1 LSNGYDHRALSP
13 LPLDV
18 QRLLGLSREIASSI
32 VAAHADSEDLHARWP
47 SESMQALADARLL
60 GLHVPKA
67 LGGAG
72 LGLLALASVSESIA
86 EYSASTAL
94 CYAMH
99 CVGTAV
105 IAAKAT
111 DHHKQAYLVPIAEGQ
126 HITTLALS
134 EPGTGAAFYFP
145 ETQLETTARG
155 FIVSGTKSFVTNGK
169 HANSYVVSAAKGPNA
184 EEGAFSCV
192 LVDADRPGLEWQSEW
207 RGFGMRSN
215 SSRSVKLVGVEIP
228 SEKLLG
234 VEGDQLWYVFEVV
247 APYFLMA
254 MAGTY
259 LGVAQAAVSD
269 ATRHLGARRHS
280 HSAEL
285 LGASPVLAHRLGS
298 MWTTLEAT
306 RALIYRAAS
315 RADARDPDALPAVL
329 ACKAAAG
336 DAAVDLT
343 NEAMTLC
350 GGIAYAENSRLARL
364 LRDARASHV
373 MSPTSDL
380 LKTWVGRSL
389 LKLPLI

>member
-1 LSNGYDHRALSP
+1 LSP
-13 LPLDV
+13 LPLEV
-18 QRLLGLSREIASSI
+18 QRVVGLGREIASSTI
-32 VAAHADSEDLHARWP
+32 SAQAESEDRDARWP
-47 SESMQALADARLL
+47 KDSMRALADAGLM
-60 GLHVPKA
+60 GLHVPKS
-67 LGGAG
+67 LGGSG
-72 LGLLALASVSESIA
+72 LGLLALASVSEAIA

-111 DHHKQAYLVPIAEGQ
+111 RHHEDAYLRPIAEGR

-145 ETQLETTARG
+145 ETSLEKTGDG
-155 FIVSGTKSFVTNGK
+155 FVISGTKSFVTNGG
-169 HANSYVVSAAKGPNA
+169 HANSYVVSTAAAGPEA
-184 EEGAFSCV
+184 EDGAFSCV
-192 LVDADRPGLEWQSEW
+192 LLDADRPGIEWQPAW

-215 SSRSVKLVGVEIP
+215 SSRAMKLNGVSVP
-228 SEKLLG
+228 SESLLG
-234 VEGDQLWYVFEVV
+234 SEGDQLWYVFEIV

-259 LGVAQAAVSD
+259 LGVGQAAMSE
-269 ATRHLGARRHS
+269 ATSHLGSRRHS

-285 LGASPVLAHRLGS
+285 LGASPILAHRLGG
-298 MWTTLEAT
+298 MWITLEAT
-306 RALIYRAAS
+306 RALTHRAAA
-315 RADARDPDALPAVL
+315 RADSGDPDALPGVL

-336 DAAVDLT
+336 DTAVELT

-389 LKLPLI
+389 LRLPLI